1 MASQKGLSR
10 EFLAERDLR
19 IFKMRQAGVSNQ
31 EIARRFSMTPAAV
44 SSAIQRQ
51 LQKMNREALMAY
63 PEVLRLELERLDALQ
78 QAIWPLTQHR
88 KVTLDD
94 GTEVSV
100 EPDIKAIQQ
109 VLSIMDRRSKLLGL
123 DQNNVAITVDHQQ
136 SNDARAVLAGA
147 NNEALAVN
155 AFDPETEARQLLE
168 IMGRSG
174 ILPQDTVAELLGSP
188 VATPAEEFQPATV
201 ARIEEVSDG
210 RVYGFPAGQ
219 LGSGNVPGG
228 GDYIEGQVV
237 EHGDEEG

>member
-51 LQKMNREALMAY
+51 LQKMNREALVAY
-63 PEVLRLELERLDALQ
+63 PEVLRMELERLDALQ

-88 KVTLDD
+88 KVQLDD

-100 EPDIKAIQQ
+100 EPDLKAIQQ

-123 DQNNVAITVDHQQ
+123 EQNNVAITVDHQQ

-147 NNEALAVN
+147 SNEALAVD
-155 AFDPETEARQLLE
+155 AFNPETEARQLLE

-174 ILPQDTVAELLGSP
+174 ILPPEAVAQMLGEP
-188 VATPAEEFQPATV
+188 IATPSDQFQPATV
-201 ARIEEVSDG
+201 ARVEEVADG
-210 RVYGFPAGQ
+210 RIYGFPAGQ
-219 LGSGNVPGG
+219 LGSGDGEGG
-228 GDYIEGQVV
+228 GDYIEGEIV
-237 EHGDEEG
+237 